1 MIYILLFGLSSLVWK
16 EAAAAAAEKY
26 RVSTIGGAAVAQFF
40 LQAGEMKRTDEKKA
54 NGEV

>member
-16 EAAAAAAEKY
+16 EAAAAAEKY
-26 RVSTIGGAAVAQFF
+26 RVPTIGGAAVAQFF